1 MGDQLLPDISRMVAN
16 QSTIQLQL
24 LLAVIALQPIQRR

>member
-1 MGDQLLPDISRMVAN
+1 MGDQLSPDISRMVAN

-24 LLAVIALQPIQRR
+24 LLAVIALQPMQRR

>member
-1 MGDQLLPDISRMVAN
+1 MVAN

-24 LLAVIALQPIQRR
+24 LLAVIALQPMQRR

>member
-1 MGDQLLPDISRMVAN
+1 MISN

-24 LLAVIALQPIQRR
+24 LLAVIALKPMQGR